1 MGLVV
6 AFFGGLAGLFLIGYN
21 AGNHYGIKEGED
33 LMRPKV
39 VEYCIEKPKLCK
51 EEYYHNKARIKLSE
65 YKRPEIEETK

>member
-6 AFFGGLAGLFLIGYN
+6 AFFGGIGLIFVMGYN
-21 AGNHYGIKEGED
+21 MGNYWGIKEGED

-51 EEYYHNKARIKLSE
+51 EEYDHNKARIKLFE
-65 YKRPEIEETK
+65 YKRPEIEGTK

>member
-6 AFFGGLAGLFLIGYN
+6 AFFGGISLIFVMGYN
-21 AGNHYGIKEGED
+21 MGNYYGIKEGED

-51 EEYYHNKARIKLSE
+51 EEYDHNKARIKLSE
-65 YKRPEIEETK
+65 YKQPEIEETK

>member
-1 MGLVV
+1 VELLIG
-6 AFFGGLAGLFLIGYN
+6 FFSIGALFLIGYN

-51 EEYYHNKARIKLSE
+51 EEYDQNKALTKLKE
-65 YKRPEIEETK
+65 YKRPEIEELK

>member
-1 MGLVV
+1 VGLFV
-6 AFFGGLAGLFLIGYN
+6 AFFGGLGAFFLLAYN
-21 AGNHYGIKEGED
+21 VGNHYGIKEGED

-51 EEYYHNKARIKLSE
+51 QEYDHNKALTKLKE